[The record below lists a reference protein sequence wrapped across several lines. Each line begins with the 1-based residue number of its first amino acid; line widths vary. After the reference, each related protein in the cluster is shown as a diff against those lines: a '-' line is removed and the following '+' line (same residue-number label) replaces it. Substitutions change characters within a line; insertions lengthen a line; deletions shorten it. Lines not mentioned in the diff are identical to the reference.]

1 MLKSTLII
9 PRIEF
14 YYDGL
19 DFLYGKMYVDFNSK
33 CNILSNSKL
42 VIVECIHCE
51 AIHLINNENFTNK
64 FEITFKKLKFELE
77 LHYDNKIISEI
88 FDFTNI
94 KPLGFS
100 KESGV
105 ETKNGTKQIK
115 SLKIGDLVYNSYGK
129 VNKLDSLIVFYLKQ
143 NQKIFAINIKK
154 NICGLHIPREDFI
167 LSVNTNLKI
176 KKRNYFGR
184 QLYLSK
190 KASQIENNPTDSFIE
205 LYNLKLSS
213 VKLNSESYGFNPK
226 DTNQGSFISNYFIN
240 GFVVDSFNLQ

>member
-1 MLKSTLII
+1 AM
-9 PRIEF
+9 
-14 YYDGL
+14 D
-19 DFLYGKMYVDFNSK
+19 
-33 CNILSNSKL
+33 
-42 VIVECIHCE
+42 
-51 AIHLINNENFTNK
+51 LINNKNCINK
-64 FEITFKKLKFELE
+64 FEITFKNLKFELE
-77 LHYDNKIISEI
+77 LHYDNNKFNET

-100 KESGV
+100 KESRV

-115 SLKIGDLVYNSYGK
+115 NLEIGDLIYNSYGK
-129 VNKLDSLIVFYLKQ
+129 VNKLDSLIVIYLKQ

-190 KASQIENNPTDSFIE
+190 KASQIEDIPTDSFIE

-213 VKLNSESYGFNPK
+213 MKLNSESCGFHPK
-226 DTNQGSFISNYFIN
+226 DSQQGSFISNYFIN
-240 GFVVDSFNLQ
+240 GFVVDSFDLQ